1 MVGFDPSRVEKG
13 LTSSQCGICGS
24 VAGAITRV
32 IVQPLDVLKI
42 RFQLQ
47 LEPTYSSKMVSCC
60 IA

>member
-13 LTSSQCGICGS
+13 LTASQCGICGS
-24 VAGAITRV
+24 IAGVITRV
-32 IVQPLDVLKI
+32 IAQPLDVIKI

-47 LEPTYSSKMVSCC
+47 VEPTYSGKMVSYR